1 MVQVA
6 PADKL
11 EAKEQPPQF
20 ASADKNK
27 LRARGLASGNKF
39 ISEEVK
45 KEEDPEEEEDYK
57 PKKAATSGAKKSVAA
72 SGDLEP
78 SMIGKKR
85 VLAMQKKDLP
95 IAKSDENKNVANK
108 SSVRS
113 RSASRASGSEASGSG
128 NLKQKKVK

>member
-1 MVQVA
+1 MTVA
-6 PADKL
+6 NNEKL
-11 EAKEQPPQF
+11 VEGASAAKGPQF
-20 ASADKNK
+20 ASAYKNK
-27 LRARGLASGNKF
+27 VRVRGLAAGNKF

-45 KEEDPEEEEDYK
+45 KEEPEEEEEEQK
-57 PKKAATSGAKKSVAA
+57 PKNSGVKKSVAA

-95 IAKSDENKNVANK
+95 IPKSSDENKNVANK

-113 RSASRASGSEASGSG
+113 RSASRASGSEAPATG
-128 NLKQKKVK
+128 N